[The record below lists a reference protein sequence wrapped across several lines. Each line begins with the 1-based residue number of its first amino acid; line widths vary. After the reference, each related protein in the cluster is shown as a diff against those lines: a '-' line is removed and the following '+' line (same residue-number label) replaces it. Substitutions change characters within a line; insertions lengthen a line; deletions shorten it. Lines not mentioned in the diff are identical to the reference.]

1 MKDEE
6 KKEQLIEELQE
17 MHEKTAELEKIVVRD
32 NRLERELQQSYK
44 KLQKFIASMA
54 YIITEIVEIRDP
66 YLRGHHQRVSKLATA
81 IAQEMKLPQDKIE
94 GVKFAS
100 LVHDV
105 GKVNLPTEI
114 VSKPS
119 KLVEVEFNLVKNHPR
134 TGYEI
139 LEKVDFPW
147 PIAEIVFQH
156 QEKIDGSGYPR
167 GLKGDEILIEAK
179 ILGVANVVEA
189 MSSYKSYRPA
199 LSIDE
204 ALVEISKNKNIL
216 FDPKI
221 VDTCVKLFKEK
232 GFIFES

>member
-1 MKDEE
+1 MEVKIQKMKNIEE
-6 KKEQLIEELQE
+6 KKDQ
-17 MHEKTAELEKIVVRD
+17 LEK
-32 NRLERELQQSYK
+32 ELQQSYG
-44 KLQKFIASMA
+44 KLEKLIEGIAYS
-54 YIITEIVEIRDP
+54 ITEIVEIRDP
-66 YLRGHHQRVSKLATA
+66 YLRGHHQRVSQLATA

-94 GVKFAS
+94 GVKIAS

-119 KLVEVEFNLVKNHPR
+119 ALVEVEFNLLKNHPR

-139 LEKVDFPW
+139 LKKVNFPW
-147 PIAEIVFQH
+147 PIAEIVFQ
-156 QEKIDGSGYPR
+156 QYEKIDGSGYPR
-167 GLKGDEILIEAK
+167 GLKGAEILIEAK

-204 ALVEISKNKNIL
+204 SLMEISKYKNIL
-216 FDPKI
+216 FDPEV
-221 VDTCVKLFKEK
+221 VDTCLKLFKEK
-232 GFIFES
+232 GFKFK